1 MALAETFLRLVYKL
15 GLLPRLFR
23 ALPLVSFLLAIA
35 SVGWLLVL
43 PLEGQ
48 YRNTYISENALM
60 PGQVTSYFRESEW
73 NYVRGFRSEV
83 FNWDFNQVSVEN
95 EVLESWLQDFGWSIS
110 KYHDQKTNTSTMYSL
125 MHAPRGDNTEAMVLV
140 VPYYTSNGQE
150 NQGGLAIAPA
160 LAHYFARMSI
170 WSKNIILVFPHDGH
184 SVLRS
189 WVEAYHTTLDATA
202 GSIEAAIVIEYPS
215 KQDKFG
221 HLEIS
226 YEGLN
231 GQLPNLDLINTVTTV
246 AGHEGI
252 RVSVQSTR
260 NEDLGRKDYWSR
272 LRVLA
277 LGFLRLATA
286 GLREE
291 SPGCEAFSGWQI
303 QAITI
308 TAVGDEGPDVTQF
321 GRIIDSTFRSV
332 NNLLEKFHQSFF
344 FYLLLSPD
352 HFVSIGT
359 YLPAAAL
366 VAMAFAISSLYSL
379 ASGVTTS
386 EFIANI
392 GDVISKFTV
401 IEIFCLVCSLSLQRF
416 VVSSPDG
423 HSAATSII
431 FGLIALTVISSSS
444 AIGGQRVKLMSR
456 TRSYML
462 LSFALYFIAMLIT
475 SMLIVHFALAFSI
488 GLCTLPLIFIQPLL
502 NLSMANPSQSHK
514 NNAKISL
521 CLLLSS
527 PVTAVVLLG
536 YFMNNGGVP
545 GVVSLAYGLFVSWD
559 SMQTWTYFVFALG
572 WLPAWLAAVIAC
584 LFGDFTPLEKK
595 SKQE

>member
-1 MALAETFLRLVYKL
+1 MALAETVLRQVYKL
-15 GLLPRLFR
+15 GLLPKLFR
-23 ALPLVSFLLAIA
+23 ILPLVSFLLAIA

-43 PLEGQ
+43 PLDGQ

-73 NYVRGFRSEV
+73 NFVRGFRSEV
-83 FNWDFNQVSVEN
+83 FEWDFDQVSTEN

-140 VPYYTSNGQE
+140 VPYFTSDGLP

-170 WSKNIILVFPHDGH
+170 WSKNIILVFPYNGH

-252 RVSVQSTR
+252 RVSVQSTS
-260 NEDLGRKDYWSR
+260 NDVLDRKDYWSR

-286 GLREE
+286 GLAEQ

-308 TAVGDEGPDVTQF
+308 SAVGDEGPDITQF
-321 GRIIDSTFRSV
+321 GRIIDSAFRSV

-366 VAMAFAISSLYSL
+366 VAVAFAIGSLYSL

-386 EFIANI
+386 EFISNI
-392 GDVISKFTV
+392 GDVISIFTV
-401 IEIFCLVCSLSLQRF
+401 IEIFCLVCSLSLQRY
-416 VVSSPDG
+416 VVAAADG
-423 HSAATSII
+423 HSTATSII
-431 FGLIALTVISSSS
+431 MGLIVLTVLSSVS
-444 AIGGQRVKLMSR
+444 AIRGQRFKLIR
-456 TRSYML
+456 KTHSYML

-488 GLCTLPLIFIQPLL
+488 GLCTLPLIFIQPLI
-502 NLSMANPSQSHK
+502 NLSAANPSQSLK
-514 NNAKISL
+514 NNAKIVI

-527 PVTAVVLLG
+527 PVTAIVALG
-536 YFMNNGGVP
+536 YFMKDGGIP
-545 GVVSLAYGLFVSWD
+545 GITSLAYGLFVSWD
-559 SMQTWTYFVFALG
+559 TMQTWTYFVLALG
-572 WLPAWLAAVIAC
+572 WLPAWLSAVIAC
-584 LFGDFTPLEKK
+584 LLGDFTITESKP
-595 SKQE
+595 KQE

>member
-1 MALAETFLRLVYKL
+1 MALAETFLRQVYKL
-15 GLLPRLFR
+15 GLLPKLFR
-23 ALPLVSFLLAIA
+23 VLPLVSFLLAIA

-83 FNWDFNQVSVEN
+83 FNWDFDQVSTEN

-110 KYHDQKTNTSTMYSL
+110 KYHDQNTNTTTMYSL

-140 VPYYTSNGQE
+140 VPYFTSDGE
-150 NQGGLAIAPA
+150 PNQGGFAIAPA

-189 WVEAYHTTLDATA
+189 WVEAYHTTLDSTA
-202 GSIEAAIVIEYPS
+202 GSIEAAIVIEFPS
-215 KQDKFG
+215 KEDKFG

-252 RVSVQSTR
+252 RVSVQGTKS
-260 NEDLGRKDYWSR
+260 EDLGRKDYWSR
-272 LRVLA
+272 LRVLS

-286 GLREE
+286 GLTEK

-308 TAVGDEGPDVTQF
+308 SAMGDEGPDITQF
-321 GRIIDSTFRSV
+321 GRIVDSTFRSV

-366 VAMAFAISSLYSL
+366 VAVSFAIGSLYSL

-392 GDVISKFTV
+392 GDVISIFTV
-401 IEIFCLVCSLSLQRF
+401 IELFCLVCSLSLQKF
-416 VVSSPDG
+416 VVAATDG
-423 HSAATSII
+423 HNVANSII
-431 FGLIALTVISSSS
+431 LGLIALTIVSS
-444 AIGGQRVKLMSR
+444 ASALRGQYFKLISR
-456 TRSYML
+456 THSYML

-488 GLCTLPLIFIQPLL
+488 GLCTIPLIFIQPLI
-502 NLSMANPSQSHK
+502 NLSVSDPSQSLK
-514 NNAKISL
+514 NNAKIAI

-527 PVTAVVLLG
+527 PVTTIVALG
-536 YFMNNGGVP
+536 YLMNDGSIP
-545 GVVSLAYGLFVSWD
+545 GVSSLAYGLFVSWN
-559 SMQTWTYFVFALG
+559 SMQTWTYFVLALG
-572 WLPAWLAAVIAC
+572 WFPAWSTAVIAC
-584 LFGDFTPLEKK
+584 LLGDFTLAEKK